1 MPDSV
6 LWLLA
11 RHDGYPAIA
20 NLRAE
25 AHKRGI
31 DSCRIV
37 FAWSRPNA
45 EYLGLYRHADL
56 FLDTWP
62 YNPHTTASDALWAGY
77 PSLTLRGETFAGRV
91 AASLLTAIGLPELIA
106 DSVAAYE
113 EKALALARNSNE
125 RRRLRDFL
133 AGPGRSSTLF
143 DTARTTAALE
153 AAYLMMADQY
163 CDAYAN
169 LSAPSQR
176 LRTRYLRKYSIAAST
191 RSTGTIV
198 TSSVA

>member
-31 DSCRIV
+31 DSSRIV

-62 YNPHTTASDALWAGY
+62 NNAHTTASDAWAGC
-77 PSLTLRGETFAGRV
+77 PLLTLRGETFASRV
-91 AASLLTAIGLPELIA
+91 AASLPTAIGLPELIA

-113 EKALALARNSNE
+113 EKAIALARNSTE
-125 RRRLRDFL
+125 RRRLRAFL
-133 AGPGRSSTLF
+133 AGPARSSTLF

-163 CDAYAN
+163 RRRVREPFRVQP
-169 LSAPSQR
+169 AP
-176 LRTRYLRKYSIAAST
+176 
-191 RSTGTIV
+191 
-198 TSSVA
+198 